1 MAIDLVSRH
10 HAQPGEPL
18 ALHEDSEFLLAPMG
32 ETRLVFLWGVP
43 CLSWQWEQTPPL
55 VRLRRTTARERLG
68 DTTLHKVYINAMLT
82 RPGSGSETA

>member
-43 CLSWQWEQTPPL
+43 CLSWQWDQTPRL
-55 VRLRRTTARERLG
+55 VRLRRTTAQEHLAAP
-68 DTTLHKVYINAMLT
+68 TLLKVYINATRT
-82 RPGSGSETA
+82 RPGTRSETA